1 MVQGDTGVIRM
12 RIHNYELSQGDEVR
26 FAIVNKANPSIL
38 LCQHSDKKIVLEKQ
52 VTVFEKDGSARIVI
66 QPYDTEYLQ
75 PGKYLYEIQVKTKDS
90 RVDTVVPLTS
100 FTLMDGSIQ
109 GEYIPTLPGAGIP
122 GGTEP
127 SVPGAG
133 TPGESEPGAGT
144 NSYDIEVR
152 FKRLENEIIPELGTR
167 ITNVENEIDG
177 INSSLDNKTNEI
189 RNINLPQNYNG
200 GIAVFTDDDGYST
213 VIDKWVNDICVEK
226 DIKISIGVIS
236 KYTYN
241 ADKLNATQL
250 KELQTQG
257 YDLLSHSYEHINL
270 NNATVEQ
277 AKNDFVQDHNWWI
290 SNGFEVPKTLVYP
303 WGLDRAN
310 EEMKTIVRK
319 YYSYGLHS
327 STNFNGIPLDNMW
340 VQRVDLARKTL
351 DELKQEVTNA
361 YYNNGLIVFYTH
373 SQYPEG
379 DGANYFPTQKIK
391 DLIDYIKTVRKMPI
405 MTFSEA
411 IKLKGNVIQA
421 GEGSKYDRFFALSND
436 GRVSMPQNVN
446 IVKDRSYH
454 INTSIVNFPDKTL
467 SIVAVS
473 QEDDTMLNKGG
484 NLFIYRYDTGNSFE
498 MFMPNGTVDV
508 YKRNWTYGASNW
520 EGFINLHPKNSTER
534 ITLTTDDLGS
544 LSANTLK
551 KVQKTLSTNLN
562 LNNYIIIVNPIGCPY
577 NIMWSYGIN
586 YSNKTIEF
594 SLLSPV
600 GTTPSAG
607 INYDISFVPKS

>member
-1 MVQGDTGVIRM
+1 MNHKKITLDTERKSFESIIAMQGDNKSRYIIATIVNRSVQVDLTGCTVKFSAIKPDLTDIFNDAVIIDAKGGKVQIELTNQTLAKAGVIQATLVILKEDM
-12 RIHNYELSQGDEVR
+12 QLSVLPFFITVIENPYNPNAIESKPEYQALNNALIVADGYAKELQDAS
-26 FAIVNKANPSIL
+26 VNLEEKYTTRLNELNGQLDTKAS
-38 LCQHSDKKIVLEKQ
+38 
-52 VTVFEKDGSARIVI
+52 
-66 QPYDTEYLQ
+66 
-75 PGKYLYEIQVKTKDS
+75 
-90 RVDTVVPLTS
+90 
-100 FTLMDGSIQ
+100 
-109 GEYIPTLPGAGIP
+109 
-122 GGTEP
+122 
-127 SVPGAG
+127 
-133 TPGESEPGAGT
+133 
-144 NSYDIEVR
+144 
-152 FKRLENEIIPELGTR
+152 
-167 ITNVENEIDG
+167 
-177 INSSLDNKTNEI
+177 EI

-200 GIAVFTDDDGYST
+200 GVAVFVDDDGYTT
-213 VIDKWVNDICVEK
+213 VMDKWVNGICAEK

-241 ADKLNATQL
+241 ADKLNVTQL

-257 YDLLSHSYEHINL
+257 YDLLSHSHEHINL

-277 AKNDFVQDHNWWI
+277 AENDFVQDHDWWI

-303 WGLDRAN
+303 WGLNRAN
-310 EEMKTIVRK
+310 EEMKNIVRK

-327 STNFNGIPLDNMW
+327 ATNFNRIPLDNMW

-361 YYNNGLIVFYTH
+361 YYNNGLVVFYTH

-379 DGANYFPTQKIK
+379 DGSNYFPTQKIK

-473 QEDDTMLNKGG
+473 QEDDTIFNKGG
-484 NLFIYRYDTGNSFE
+484 NLFIYRYDTGNGFE
-498 MFMPNGTVDV
+498 MYMPNGTVDV

-520 EGFINLHPKNSTER
+520 EPFIDLHPKNSTER

-562 LNNYIIIVNPIGCPY
+562 LNNYIIIVSPIGCPY

-586 YSNKTIEF
+586 YNNKTIEF
-594 SLLSPV
+594 SLLSPM
-600 GTTPSAG
+600 GTTPSVG

>member
-1 MVQGDTGVIRM
+1 MNTKTIKFDLNKYKLYEKIKAKQGDTK
-12 RIHNYELSQGDEVR
+12 SR
-26 FAIVNKANPSIL
+26 FL
-38 LCQHSDKKIVLEKQ
+38 LFQL
-52 VTVFEKDGSARIVI
+52 
-66 QPYDTEYLQ
+66 L
-75 PGKYLYEIQVKTKDS
+75 
-90 RVDTVVPLTS
+90 
-100 FTLMDGSIQ
+100 DGSIPFNLTNRSVRAYMVKPD
-109 GEYIPTLPGAGIP
+109 GKEIFNDLIINNYSLGYCTLELTNQVLA
-122 GGTEP
+122 
-127 SVPGAG
+127 VPG
-133 TPGESEPGAGT
+133 TVK
-144 NSYDIEVR
+144 IELMVTEEEKKLTSSV
-152 FKRLENEIIPELGTR
+152 FELE
-167 ITNVENEIDG
+167 VVKS
-177 INSSLDNKTNEI
+177 INSEKSIVSTNEFTALLNGLAALSEYDNYKNAVKEMEINKADKAKVEEKFGEVYEQLDNKASEI

-200 GIAVFTDDDGYST
+200 GVAVFVDDDAYST
-213 VIDKWVNDICVEK
+213 VMDKWVNGICTEK

-241 ADKLNATQL
+241 ADKLNVTQL

-257 YDLLSHSYEHINL
+257 YDLLSHSHEHINL

-277 AKNDFVQDHNWWI
+277 AENDFVQDHNWWI

-303 WGLDRAN
+303 WGLNRAN
-310 EEMKTIVRK
+310 EEMKNIVRK

-327 STNFNGIPLDNMW
+327 ATNFNRIPLDNMW

-361 YYNNGLIVFYTH
+361 YYNNGLVVFYTH

-379 DGANYFPTQKIK
+379 DGSNYFPTQKIK

-436 GRVSMPQNVN
+436 GQVSMPQNVN

-473 QEDDTMLNKGG
+473 QEDDTIFNKGG
-484 NLFIYRYDTGNSFE
+484 NLFIYRYDTENGFE
-498 MFMPNGTVDV
+498 MYMPNGTVDV

-520 EGFINLHPKNSTER
+520 EPFIDLHPKNSTER

-562 LNNYIIIVNPIGCPY
+562 LNNYIIIVSPIGCPY

-586 YSNKTIEF
+586 YNNKTIEF
-594 SLLSPV
+594 SLLSPM
-600 GTTPSAG
+600 GTTPSEG

>member
-1 MVQGDTGVIRM
+1 MNTKTIKFDLNKFKLYEKIKAKQGDTKSRFLLFQLLDGSAPFNLKNRSVRAYMIKPDGKE
-12 RIHNYELSQGDEVR
+12 IFNDLIVNNYNLGYCTLELTNQVLAVTGTVKIELMVTEEEKKLTSSVFELEVVKSINSEKSIVSTNE
-26 FAIVNKANPSIL
+26 FTALLNGLASLSEYDNYKNSVKSMEVNKA
-38 LCQHSDKKIVLEKQ
+38 DKAKVEEKFGE
-52 VTVFEKDGSARIVI
+52 V
-66 QPYDTEYLQ
+66 
-75 PGKYLYEIQVKTKDS
+75 YEQ
-90 RVDTVVPLTS
+90 
-100 FTLMDGSIQ
+100 
-109 GEYIPTLPGAGIP
+109 
-122 GGTEP
+122 
-127 SVPGAG
+127 
-133 TPGESEPGAGT
+133 
-144 NSYDIEVR
+144 
-152 FKRLENEIIPELGTR
+152 
-167 ITNVENEIDG
+167 
-177 INSSLDNKTNEI
+177 LDNKASEI

-200 GIAVFTDDDGYST
+200 GVAVFVDDDAYST
-213 VIDKWVNDICVEK
+213 VMDKWVNGICTEK

-241 ADKLNATQL
+241 ADKLNVTQL

-257 YDLLSHSYEHINL
+257 YDLLSHSHEHINL

-277 AKNDFVQDHNWWI
+277 AENDFVQDHNWWI

-303 WGLDRAN
+303 WGLNRVN
-310 EEMKTIVRK
+310 EEMKNIVRK

-327 STNFNGIPLDNMW
+327 ATNFNRIPLDNMW

-361 YYNNGLIVFYTH
+361 YYNNGLVVFYTH

-379 DGANYFPTQKIK
+379 DGSNYFPTQKIK

-473 QEDDTMLNKGG
+473 QEDDTIFNKGG
-484 NLFIYRYDTGNSFE
+484 NLFIYRYDTGNGFE
-498 MFMPNGTVDV
+498 MYMPNGTVDV

-520 EGFINLHPKNSTER
+520 EPFIDLHPKNSTER

-562 LNNYIIIVNPIGCPY
+562 LNNYIIIVSPIGCPY

-586 YSNKTIEF
+586 YNNKTIEF
-594 SLLSPV
+594 SLLSPM
-600 GTTPSAG
+600 GTTPSVG

>member
-1 MVQGDTGVIRM
+1 MNTKIIKLDINKKLYETISAKQGDTESRFLLFHIFNSSLPFDLTGKSV
-12 RIHNYELSQGDEVR
+12 RIYGIKPD
-26 FAIVNKANPSIL
+26 
-38 LCQHSDKKIVLEKQ
+38 DKKIFNDLVINDAKKGYCTLELTNQMLAIAGLVKLELVIYNGNKKLSSIPFVL
-52 VTVFEKDGSARIVI
+52 DVI
-66 QPYDTEYLQ
+66 
-75 PGKYLYEIQVKTKDS
+75 
-90 RVDTVVPLTS
+90 
-100 FTLMDGSIQ
+100 
-109 GEYIPTLPGAGIP
+109 
-122 GGTEP
+122 
-127 SVPGAG
+127 
-133 TPGESEPGAGT
+133 
-144 NSYDIEVR
+144 
-152 FKRLENEIIPELGTR
+152 
-167 ITNVENEIDG
+167 
-177 INSSLDNKTNEI
+177 SSLNSDDAVVSTNEFTVLMNALKTVGDIDNKAEKKEVEKLSEQLDTKASEI

-200 GIAVFTDDDGYST
+200 GVAVFVDDDGYTT
-213 VIDKWVNDICVEK
+213 VMDKWVNGICAEK

-241 ADKLNATQL
+241 ADKLNVTQL

-277 AKNDFVQDHNWWI
+277 AENDFVQDHDWWI

-303 WGLDRAN
+303 WGLNRAN
-310 EEMKTIVRK
+310 EEMKNIVRK

-327 STNFNGIPLDNMW
+327 ATNFNRIPLDNMW

-361 YYNNGLIVFYTH
+361 YYNNGLVVFYTH

-379 DGANYFPTQKIK
+379 DGSNYFPTQKIK

-436 GRVSMPQNVN
+436 GQVSMPQNVN

-473 QEDDTMLNKGG
+473 QEDDTIFNKGG
-484 NLFIYRYDTGNSFE
+484 NLFIYRYDTGNGFE
-498 MFMPNGTVDV
+498 MYMPNGTVDV

-520 EGFINLHPKNSTER
+520 EPFIDLHPKNSTER
-534 ITLTTDDLGS
+534 ITLTKEELGS
-544 LSANTLK
+544 LQANTLK
-551 KVQKTLSTNLN
+551 KIQKTLTTSLN
-562 LNNYIIIVNPIGCPY
+562 LNNYIIVINPNGCPY

-586 YSNKTIEF
+586 YNSKLIEF

-607 INYDISFVPKS
+607 INFDISFFPKS

>member
-1 MVQGDTGVIRM
+1 MNTKTIKFDLNKYKLYEKIKAKQGDTKSRFLLFQLLDGSVPFNLKNR
-12 RIHNYELSQGDEVR
+12 SVR
-26 FAIVNKANPSIL
+26 AYMIKPDGKEIFNDLIVNNYNLGYCTLELTNQVLAVPGTVKIEL
-38 LCQHSDKKIVLEKQ
+38 MVTEEEKKL
-52 VTVFEKDGSARIVI
+52 TSSVFEV
-66 QPYDTEYLQ
+66 EV
-75 PGKYLYEIQVKTKDS
+75 VKS
-90 RVDTVVPLTS
+90 
-100 FTLMDGSIQ
+100 
-109 GEYIPTLPGAGIP
+109 
-122 GGTEP
+122 
-127 SVPGAG
+127 
-133 TPGESEPGAGT
+133 
-144 NSYDIEVR
+144 
-152 FKRLENEIIPELGTR
+152 
-167 ITNVENEIDG
+167 
-177 INSSLDNKTNEI
+177 INSEKSIVSTNEFTALLNGLAALSEYDNYKNAVKEMEINKADKAKVEEKFGEVYEQLETKASEI

-200 GIAVFTDDDGYST
+200 GVAVFVDDDAYST
-213 VIDKWVNDICVEK
+213 VMDKWVNGICTEK

-241 ADKLNATQL
+241 ADKLNVTQL

-257 YDLLSHSYEHINL
+257 YDLLSHSHEHINL

-277 AKNDFVQDHNWWI
+277 AENDFVQDHNWWI

-303 WGLDRAN
+303 WGLNRAN
-310 EEMKTIVRK
+310 EEMKNIVRK

-327 STNFNGIPLDNMW
+327 ATNFNRIPLDNMW

-361 YYNNGLIVFYTH
+361 YYNNGLVVFYTH

-379 DGANYFPTQKIK
+379 DGSNYFPTQKIK

-473 QEDDTMLNKGG
+473 QEDDTIFNKGG
-484 NLFIYRYDTGNSFE
+484 NLFIYRYDTGNGFE
-498 MFMPNGTVDV
+498 MYMPNGTVDV

-520 EGFINLHPKNSTER
+520 EPFIDLHPKNSTER

-586 YSNKTIEF
+586 YNNKTIEF
-594 SLLSPV
+594 SLLSPM